1 MPLRTP
7 EVHLRLARRVR
18 ERNQHLLRGGLPLL
32 HGVLRR
38 RVTAGVAPFDLQPVE
53 DPLRRVPL
61 LLWLLL
67 VLLQHLVD
75 PCRVRAQHRV
85 LTTRSSPI
93 SRWLHVHEHLHQRS
107 PVDAVLP
114 AHSVLLAQ
122 RLLQFPSGDARLDSR
137 RPPLATSDRGH
148 GTFQPPISSPIPQKA
163 GRQFLSKKCRSKP
176 TTSYVFS
183 PLG

>member
-1 MPLRTP
+1 MRLRDP
-7 EVHLRLARRVR
+7 P
-18 ERNQHLLRGGLPLL
+18 GLPLL

-75 PCRVRAQHRV
+75 PCRVRAQHRL

-148 GTFQPPISSPIPQKA
+148 GTFQPPISSPIPQRA
-163 GRQFLSKKCRSKP
+163 GRQFRSIRGFHGQSGKRP
-176 TTSYVFS
+176 PRRAITSVVWTGFVERE
-183 PLG
+183 PPGL